1 MVFCNSKQN
10 LDVSHTFTSNTMHP
24 LDNIIWRALST
35 RQTEFALH
43 FGDARKF
50 MPEVAP
56 LAGLRE
62 PTSEGYEAL
71 AQLVPE
77 NGVAAVFLD
86 EDYAPQPGWT
96 KIAGA
101 SLLQMVWMGRG
112 ELASSEAVSGPDIVE
127 LGVRD
132 SAEMIALTGLTKP
145 GPFGPRTHELGTY
158 LGIRV
163 DGKLVAMSGERMK
176 VPGYTEV
183 SAVCTH
189 PEHTGHGH
197 AARLMSKVMQGIR
210 ERGEIPMLHVRGD
223 NERAITLY
231 ERLGFET
238 RWSGF
243 FAVLRKGEVFSV

>member
-1 MVFCNSKQN
+1 MAFHHSNQN
-10 LDVSHTFTSNTMHP
+10 LEEPGSLTFGAMHP
-24 LDNIIWRALST
+24 LDNMIWKALST
-35 RQTEFALH
+35 RQAEFAQD
-43 FGDARKF
+43 FGEARKF

-62 PTSEGYEAL
+62 PTAEGYKSL

-86 EDYAPQPGWT
+86 EDYAPQRGWT

-101 SLLQMVWMGRG
+101 SLLQMVWMSGD
-112 ELASSEAVSGPDIVE
+112 ELASSEAVSGLEVIE

-132 SAEMIALTGLTKP
+132 SAEMIALTQLTKP

-163 DGKLVAMSGERMK
+163 KGKLVAMSGERMK

-189 PEHTGHGH
+189 PEHTGHGY
-197 AARLMSKVMQGIR
+197 AARLMSEVMRGIR

-223 NERAITLY
+223 NERAIGLY
-231 ERLGFET
+231 ERLGFEA
-238 RWSGF
+238 RWRGF
-243 FAVLRKGEVFSV
+243 FAVLRKDAGSRG

>member
-1 MVFCNSKQN
+1 
-10 LDVSHTFTSNTMHP
+10 MHS
-24 LDNIIWRALST
+24 LDNIIWKALST
-35 RQTEFALH
+35 RQTEFAQH
-43 FGDARKF
+43 FGEARKF

-62 PTSEGYEAL
+62 PTAEGYKSL
-71 AQLVPE
+71 AKLVPE
-77 NGVAAVFLD
+77 NEVAAVFLD
-86 EDYAPQPGWT
+86 EDYAPQRGWT

-101 SLLQMVWMGRG
+101 SLLQMVWTGG
-112 ELASSEAVSGPDIVE
+112 SELAGSDASSDPEIVE
-127 LGVRD
+127 LGLRD

-158 LGIRV
+158 LGIRI

-189 PEHTGHGH
+189 PEHTGHGY
-197 AARLMSKVMQGIR
+197 AARLMSEVMRGIR
-210 ERGEIPMLHVRGD
+210 ERGEIPMLHVRAD
-223 NERAITLY
+223 NVRAIALY

-238 RWSGF
+238 RWRGF
-243 FAVLRKGEVFSV
+243 FAVLRRDVVPRD